1 MEARQEQILRW
12 IVEEYIRTAE
22 PVGSK
27 FLAVKYCLDVSSATV
42 RNDMVLLEDEGY
54 IRSPHPSAGRIPTEK
69 GYEYY
74 LRHFMED
81 KRTVEETGRL
91 SAAIKNASSDETA
104 LKTLAKTLVILSGE
118 TAIVAFGPDWSYYT
132 GVSNLFQKPDFQD
145 TENVQNISELVDRFD
160 DVVCQ
165 IFHAVS
171 IQEPK
176 VFLGQ
181 ENPFG
186 QDIAAVIIK
195 YRLSNHVY
203 GLIGLVGPMR
213 MNYAK
218 NMALVQEAREAIDRM
233 VA

>member
-27 FLAVKYCLDVSSATV
+27 FLAVKYRLDVSSATV

-203 GLIGLVGPMR
+203 GLIGLVGAMR